1 MAEFGLDRPIRK
13 PIVGSIFGMGK
24 AALIMWMA
32 DSSQQD
38 SDSDRSISQ

>member
-13 PIVGSIFGMGK
+13 PIVGSTFGMGK
-24 AALIMWMA
+24 AALIMSMG

-38 SDSDRSISQ
+38 SDSNRSIS